1 MKSLR
6 FAAVL
11 AVLLLAVLACNL
23 PGPAA
28 PTPFVFPTP
37 NLTMTAIFAATLEAP
52 LPETSTPTETIA
64 PTQEPTQTQQSTATN
79 TIPANVVTST
89 ATATK
94 SLAGPGARPNY
105 SVVASYFDSPPT
117 IDGNLGEWP
126 VEIYSV
132 DHVVYGGGDYAGSA
146 DLSANARIGWDEE
159 YLYVG
164 VRVKDD
170 HYVQNAS
177 GENIFKG
184 DSVEILLDRQ
194 VSVDFYL
201 NSLSA
206 DDYQLGLAP
215 GSPLP
220 GDDPEAYL
228 WFPSTLSGSRSDVE
242 LGVTSLEDGYR
253 LEAAIPWDVFD
264 VSPETG
270 DHYGFAVSVS
280 DNDDEDENVQQ
291 SMVSNDPARNLADP
305 TTWGDLT
312 LVNP

>member
-6 FAAVL
+6 LAAVL

-23 PGPAA
+23 PGPTA

-64 PTQEPTQTQQSTATN
+64 LTQESTQTQLPTATITIPVSTA
-79 TIPANVVTST
+79 TST

-105 SVVASYFDSPPT
+105 GLAASYFDSPPT

-126 VEIYSV
+126 VEIYPV
-132 DHVVYGGGDYAGSA
+132 DHVVYGGDDHSGSA
-146 DLSANARIGWDEE
+146 DLSANARLGWDED

-201 NSLSA
+201 NSLSS

-228 WFPSTLSGSRSDVE
+228 WFPSSLSGSRSDVE
-242 LGVTSLEDGYR
+242 IGVTSLEDGYR

-280 DNDDEDENVQQ
+280 DNDEKDDNVQQ
-291 SMVSNDPARNLADP
+291 SMVSNDPDRNLADP

-312 LVNP
+312 LVGP